1 MDKYIKYDST
11 SELHRELTNIVLLC
25 LEDINS
31 FFYCYC
37 GEEFDCRLCDLIM
50 FFANVDDENLIDGLS
65 PRKFLAKNYNNRGKL
80 EEFSLK
86 ILPFFQ
92 KMEMNHYPSLDFFKK
107 RYHWSS
113 RDRVHGT
120 THSLT
125 LEEVIENE
133 ILDEKN

>member
-37 GEEFDCRLCDLIM
+37 GEEFDCGLCDLIM

-86 ILPFFQ
+86 ILSFFQ
-92 KMEMNHYPSLDFFKK
+92 KMEMNHDPSLDFSKK

-125 LEEVIENE
+125 LEEVIESE